1 MNKMYVNNRF
11 LWCRSQD
18 TTKYSDIR
26 KKNNDRCVLY
36 SFTGTCSIRIASLYI
51 KISYGFE
58 ISIVYMI
65 FVFRGNQFLFK
76 QLHMLQNMST
86 FTSNTKYNSF
96 QVMVTCLHELNFQT
110 SLKLLLLSKQPNWN
124 YSQSE
129 FTST

>member
-1 MNKMYVNNRF
+1 
-11 LWCRSQD
+11 
-18 TTKYSDIR
+18 
-26 KKNNDRCVLY
+26 
-36 SFTGTCSIRIASLYI
+36 
-51 KISYGFE
+51 
-58 ISIVYMI
+58 MI